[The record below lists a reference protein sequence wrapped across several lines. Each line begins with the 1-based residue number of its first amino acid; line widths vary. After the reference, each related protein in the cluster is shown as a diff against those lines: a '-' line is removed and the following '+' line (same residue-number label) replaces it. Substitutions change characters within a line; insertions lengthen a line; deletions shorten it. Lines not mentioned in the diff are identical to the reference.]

1 MSLEYDENNENAQS
15 NLPGWQKK
23 ITAGNEPQ
31 RTGASPSQST
41 VDPLASYQG
50 QPILGQRGP
59 NKHYVGRV
67 VVELWETGQP
77 VDDSHQIVF
86 TADATDGNHGA
97 LLRRIAPALLK
108 RVQKGPTF

>member
-1 MSLEYDENNENAQS
+1 MSLEKDENAQN

-23 ITAGNEPQ
+23 IVA
-31 RTGASPSQST
+31 A

-50 QPILGQRGP
+50 KPILGQGGA

-97 LLRRIAPALLK
+97 LLRRIASALLK
-108 RVQKGPTF
+108 RVQTGPTF

>member
-1 MSLEYDENNENAQS
+1 MSSEYDENAQS
-15 NLPGWQKK
+15 SLPGWQKK
-23 ITAGNEPQ
+23 IVAGNGP
-31 RTGASPSQST
+31 QST
-41 VDPLASYQG
+41 VDPLASYEG
-50 QPILGQRGP
+50 KPILGQGGANR
-59 NKHYVGRV
+59 HYVGRV